1 MSHGGLAWIGER
13 EPVRIGLKSLRH
25 TLFPK
30 LVLALLAVIA
40 PLYVLGL
47 SINRQLESDVEQ
59 ELTYSLESR
68 INYYTNSLV
77 VEKAHIMNLLQ
88 DFALDR
94 DVQKL
99 SFNSK
104 YMSLYEWS
112 EAVMRIRTKLQ
123 MIQNSSTHIKI
134 VKAHLLTINRTL
146 SSVSPIEP
154 SITEDYEAVKP
165 VEDLRIERQGFTY
178 WQDRMFLR
186 FAYPETILPRRDPE
200 FVVAVEFN
208 KDSLRKALKQFA
220 LYPNSGALL
229 YDPEQHIELANE
241 TDAAAKPQLEQFL
254 VEEFAA
260 GVEKGS
266 RSLDI
271 HGVRHIIAYEY
282 APSLGSYFVMYIPYR
297 EVFGTIDSNRIY
309 YWLLS
314 GIAAI
319 VIVAY
324 SYWLY
329 RLIHKPLLK
338 LVQSFRRIENGQLET
353 IVLPRSNDEFR
364 YLYAQFNRMTDQ
376 LGVLIHQ
383 VYEHKL
389 RAQSSELKQLQS
401 QINPHFLYNT
411 YFILH
416 RLVDMDDRDNALLFS
431 RYLGEYFQY
440 ITRNASTE
448 VPFAQ
453 EYQQSKI
460 YAAIQN
466 IRFSDRIQAEFTP
479 LPPDCTLIEVP
490 KLILQPVIENA
501 YKYGLEHK
509 TRSGMLRVA
518 ASREDDVLLI
528 TVEDNGD
535 KLSDQKLSEL
545 RLNLLAVSPD
555 TEYTGLLNVHRRLQ
569 IRYAN
574 SGVTVERGE
583 WGGLKVT
590 LRIAVTAGGDS

>member
-1 MSHGGLAWIGER
+1 M
-13 EPVRIGLKSLRH
+13 RIGIKKLRH

-30 LVLALLAVIA
+30 LVIALLAVIA
-40 PLYVLGL
+40 PLYILGL
-47 SINRQLESDVEQ
+47 SINKQLESSVER

-68 INYYTNSLV
+68 INYYTDSLV
-77 VEKAHIMNLLQ
+77 VEKSHIMNLLQ
-88 DFALDR
+88 EFALDR
-94 DVQKL
+94 DVQRL

-104 YMSLYEWS
+104 YMSIYEWS

-123 MIQNSSTHIKI
+123 MIQNSSTHIGI

-146 SSVSPIEP
+146 SSNSPIEP
-154 SITEDYEAVKP
+154 EITDDYEAVKP
-165 VEDLRIERQGFTY
+165 EPDLKLERQGFTY

-186 FAYPETILPRRDPE
+186 FAYPESIVPRREPE

-229 YDPEQHIELANE
+229 YDPEQHMELENE
-241 TDAAAKPQLEQFL
+241 TDAAATPQLESFL
-254 VEEFAA
+254 DAEFAA
-260 GVEKGS
+260 GVQKGS
-266 RSLDI
+266 RSLSI
-271 HGVRHIIAYEY
+271 NGARHIVAYEY

-297 EVFGTIDSNRIY
+297 EVFGTIESNRIY

-314 GIAAI
+314 AIAAI
-319 VIVAY
+319 VIVGY

-364 YLYAQFNRMTDQ
+364 YLYNQFNRMTDQ

-448 VPFAQ
+448 VPFEQ
-453 EYQQSKI
+453 EYQQGTI

-466 IRFSDRIQAEFTP
+466 IRFSDRIRAEFAP
-479 LPPDCTLIEVP
+479 LPPECAKLEVP

-509 TRSGMLRVA
+509 ARGGLLRVA
-518 ASREDDVLLI
+518 AFHENDGLTI
-528 TVEDNGD
+528 TIEDNGD
-535 KLSDQKLSEL
+535 RLTDEKLAEL
-545 RLNLLAVSPD
+545 KVNLIAVSPD
-555 TEYTGLLNVHRRLQ
+555 MEYTGLLNVHRRLQ

-574 SGVTVERGE
+574 SGVAVDRGE
-583 WGGLKVT
+583 WGGMKVT
-590 LRIAVTAGGDS
+590 LRIAAGGG